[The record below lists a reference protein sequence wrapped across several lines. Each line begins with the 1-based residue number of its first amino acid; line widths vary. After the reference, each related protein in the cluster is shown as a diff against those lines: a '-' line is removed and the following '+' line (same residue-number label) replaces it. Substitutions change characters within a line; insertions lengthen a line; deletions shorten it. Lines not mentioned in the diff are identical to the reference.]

1 MPGITQVAG
10 EPAPTDFDLTWN
22 FASHMST
29 PNCELAPLDLRF
41 FGFGAQHDFGVNFVF
56 ADGSVRPINRS
67 IDRTLLR
74 LLAMRADGTPIPSE
88 F

>member
-1 MPGITQVAG
+1 
-10 EPAPTDFDLTWN
+10 
-22 FASHMST
+22 MST
-29 PNCELAPLDLRF
+29 PNCQLAPLDLRF

-56 ADGSVRPINRS
+56 ADGSVRPVNRS